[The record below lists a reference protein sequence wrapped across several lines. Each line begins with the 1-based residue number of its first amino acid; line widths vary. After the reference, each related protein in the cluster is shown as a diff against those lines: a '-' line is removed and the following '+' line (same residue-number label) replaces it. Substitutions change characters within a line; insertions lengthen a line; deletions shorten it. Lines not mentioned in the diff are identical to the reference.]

1 MNGEAFFMV
10 NEIKRFELSD
20 GVIGNFIPTTRFKTA
35 RLSVSFYVPMREDTA
50 SAYALLP
57 FILTGCGK
65 EYPTSRIISRHLDN
79 LYNAA
84 LACEC
89 TKMGD
94 LQLLSVSITCMEN
107 KYALDGSDIILKCA
121 NMLSSLIFN
130 PLCDEGGFEEQNFEK
145 EKRLMLERIDSEINN
160 KRSYALSRC
169 VAEVCKGEPCSI
181 PRYGSR
187 QGQVELTR
195 GELYAAWE
203 TLLRTAY
210 VRIGYLAS
218 EENEK
223 VFDILGKAFS
233 DLDRKVVNINNP
245 IVSPAKETVSEIH
258 DRMPVKQGKLVL
270 GFRTNI
276 HGGDKDTYKVMV
288 TTDLFG
294 GGPYSR
300 LFDNVREKMSLC
312 YYCAARA
319 NRGKGYMTVDS
330 GVEFDNMDKTHN
342 EILNQLDI
350 VCKGEFD
357 DEALAASKRALCD
370 TFRGA
375 EDSQPL
381 IDRWHADRLF
391 VADAP
396 SPDEVA
402 TLINSVTKEDV
413 IETAKTFKLDTV
425 YRLLGQEEK

>member
-107 KYALDGSDIILKCA
+107 KYALDGSDIVLKCA

-233 DLDRKVVNINNP
+233 DLDRKVIDINAP

-402 TLINSVTKEDV
+402 ALINSVTKEDV

>member
-94 LQLLSVSITCMEN
+94 LQLLSVAITCMEN

-145 EKRLMLERIDSEINN
+145 EKRLMIERIDSEINN

-187 QGQVELTR
+187 QGQVDLTR

-233 DLDRKVVNINNP
+233 GIDRKVVNINAP

-350 VCKGEFD
+350 MCKGEFD

-402 TLINSVTKEDV
+402 ALINSVTKEDV

>member
-145 EKRLMLERIDSEINN
+145 EKRLMIERIDSEINN

-233 DLDRKVVNINNP
+233 GIDRKVVNINNP
-245 IVSPAKETVSEIH
+245 IVSPAKETVSQIH

-350 VCKGEFD
+350 MCKGEFD

-370 TFRGA
+370 TFRASG
-375 EDSQPL
+375 DSQPL

-402 TLINSVTKEDV
+402 ALINSVTKEDV

>member
-107 KYALDGSDIILKCA
+107 KYALDGSDIVLKCA

-233 DLDRKVVNINNP
+233 GIDRKVVNINAP

-391 VADAP
+391 VTDAP

>member
-1 MNGEAFFMV
+1 MNGEAFFMI

-145 EKRLMLERIDSEINN
+145 EKRLMIERIDSEINN

-187 QGQVELTR
+187 QGQVDLTR

>member
-107 KYALDGSDIILKCA
+107 KYALDGSDIVLKCA

-145 EKRLMLERIDSEINN
+145 EKRLMIERIDSEINN

-233 DLDRKVVNINNP
+233 DLDRKVIDINAP

-370 TFRGA
+370 TFRAAG
-375 EDSQPL
+375 DSQPL

-402 TLINSVTKEDV
+402 ALINSVTKEDV

>member
-1 MNGEAFFMV
+1 
-10 NEIKRFELSD
+10 
-20 GVIGNFIPTTRFKTA
+20 
-35 RLSVSFYVPMREDTA
+35 
-50 SAYALLP
+50 
-57 FILTGCGK
+57 
-65 EYPTSRIISRHLDN
+65 
-79 LYNAA
+79 
-84 LACEC
+84 
-89 TKMGD
+89 
-94 LQLLSVSITCMEN
+94 
-107 KYALDGSDIILKCA
+107 
-121 NMLSSLIFN
+121 
-130 PLCDEGGFEEQNFEK
+130 
-145 EKRLMLERIDSEINN
+145 
-160 KRSYALSRC
+160 
-169 VAEVCKGEPCSI
+169 
-181 PRYGSR
+181 
-187 QGQVELTR
+187 
-195 GELYAAWE
+195 
-203 TLLRTAY
+203 
-210 VRIGYLAS
+210 
-218 EENEK
+218 
-223 VFDILGKAFS
+223 
-233 DLDRKVVNINNP
+233 
-245 IVSPAKETVSEIH
+245 
-258 DRMPVKQGKLVL
+258 MPVKQGKLVL

>member
-1 MNGEAFFMV
+1 MNGEAFFMI

-145 EKRLMLERIDSEINN
+145 EKRLMIERIDSEINN

-350 VCKGEFD
+350 MCKGEFD

>member
-1 MNGEAFFMV
+1 MNGEAFFMI

-187 QGQVELTR
+187 QGQVDLTR

-233 DLDRKVVNINNP
+233 DLDRKVIDINAP

-370 TFRGA
+370 TFRAAG
-375 EDSQPL
+375 DSQPL

-402 TLINSVTKEDV
+402 ALINSVTKEDV

>member
-145 EKRLMLERIDSEINN
+145 EKRLMIERIDSEINN

-187 QGQVELTR
+187 QGQVDLTR

-350 VCKGEFD
+350 MCKGEFD

>member
-1 MNGEAFFMV
+1 MNGEAFFMI

-145 EKRLMLERIDSEINN
+145 EKRLMIERIDSEINN

-187 QGQVELTR
+187 QGQVDLTR

-233 DLDRKVVNINNP
+233 DLDRKVIDINNP

-375 EDSQPL
+375 ENSQPL

-402 TLINSVTKEDV
+402 ALINSVTKEDV

>member
-1 MNGEAFFMV
+1 MNGEAFFMI

-89 TKMGD
+89 TKLGD

-223 VFDILGKAFS
+223 VFDVLGKAFS
-233 DLDRKVVNINNP
+233 DLDRKVIDINAP
-245 IVSPAKETVSEIH
+245 IVSPAKETVSQIH

-350 VCKGEFD
+350 MCKGEFD

-370 TFRGA
+370 TFRAAG
-375 EDSQPL
+375 DSQPL

-402 TLINSVTKEDV
+402 ALINSVTKEDV

>member
-107 KYALDGSDIILKCA
+107 KYALDGSDIVLKCA

-233 DLDRKVVNINNP
+233 DLDRKVIDINNP

-357 DEALAASKRALCD
+357 NEALAASKRALCD

>member
-1 MNGEAFFMV
+1 MV

-65 EYPTSRIISRHLDN
+65 EYPTSRIISQRLDN

-89 TKMGD
+89 TKLGD
-94 LQLLSVSITCMEN
+94 LQVLSVAITCMEN
-107 KYALDGSDIILKCA
+107 KYALDGSDIVLKCA

-145 EKRLMLERIDSEINN
+145 EKRLMIERIDSEINN

-169 VAEVCKGEPCSI
+169 VAEICKGEPSGI
-181 PRYGSR
+181 LRYGSR
-187 QGQVELTR
+187 QGQVDLTR

-210 VRIGYLAS
+210 VRIGYIAS

-233 DLDRKVVNINNP
+233 DIDRKVTDIKGP

-319 NRGKGYMTVDS
+319 NRSKGYMTVDS
-330 GVEFDNMDKTHN
+330 GVEFNNMDKTHD

-381 IDRWHADRLF
+381 IDRWHADRIF
-391 VADAP
+391 IPDAP

>member
-1 MNGEAFFMV
+1 MNGEAFFMI

-89 TKMGD
+89 TKLGD

-233 DLDRKVVNINNP
+233 DLDRKVVNINAP

-402 TLINSVTKEDV
+402 ALINSVTKEDV

>member
-1 MNGEAFFMV
+1 MV

-94 LQLLSVSITCMEN
+94 LQVLSVSITCMEN

-210 VRIGYLAS
+210 VRIG
-218 EENEK
+218 
-223 VFDILGKAFS
+223 
-233 DLDRKVVNINNP
+233 
-245 IVSPAKETVSEIH
+245 
-258 DRMPVKQGKLVL
+258 
-270 GFRTNI
+270 
-276 HGGDKDTYKVMV
+276 
-288 TTDLFG
+288 
-294 GGPYSR
+294 
-300 LFDNVREKMSLC
+300 
-312 YYCAARA
+312 
-319 NRGKGYMTVDS
+319 
-330 GVEFDNMDKTHN
+330 
-342 EILNQLDI
+342 
-350 VCKGEFD
+350 
-357 DEALAASKRALCD
+357 
-370 TFRGA
+370 
-375 EDSQPL
+375 
-381 IDRWHADRLF
+381 
-391 VADAP
+391 
-396 SPDEVA
+396 
-402 TLINSVTKEDV
+402 
-413 IETAKTFKLDTV
+413 
-425 YRLLGQEEK
+425 

>member
-1 MNGEAFFMV
+1 MNGEAFFMI

-187 QGQVELTR
+187 QGQVDLTR

-233 DLDRKVVNINNP
+233 NLDRKVIDINNP

-370 TFRGA
+370 TFRAAG
-375 EDSQPL
+375 DSQPL

-402 TLINSVTKEDV
+402 ALINSVTKEDV

>member
-357 DEALAASKRALCD
+357 NEALAASKRALCD

>member
-1 MNGEAFFMV
+1 MNGEAFFMI

-89 TKMGD
+89 TKLGD

-145 EKRLMLERIDSEINN
+145 EKRLMIERIDSEINN

-187 QGQVELTR
+187 QGQVDLTR

>member
-1 MNGEAFFMV
+1 MNGEAFFMI

-145 EKRLMLERIDSEINN
+145 EKRLMIERIDSEINN

>member
-145 EKRLMLERIDSEINN
+145 EKRLMIERIDSEINN

-187 QGQVELTR
+187 QGQVDLTR

-233 DLDRKVVNINNP
+233 GIDRKVVNINNP
-245 IVSPAKETVSEIH
+245 IVSPAKETVSQIH

-350 VCKGEFD
+350 MCKGEFD

-402 TLINSVTKEDV
+402 ALINSVTKEDV

>member
-187 QGQVELTR
+187 QGQVDLTR

-233 DLDRKVVNINNP
+233 NLDRKVIDINNP

-402 TLINSVTKEDV
+402 ALINSVTKEDV

>member
-233 DLDRKVVNINNP
+233 DLDRKVIDINAP

-402 TLINSVTKEDV
+402 ALINSVTKEDV

>member
-1 MNGEAFFMV
+1 MNGEAFFMI

-233 DLDRKVVNINNP
+233 DLDRKVIDINAP

-402 TLINSVTKEDV
+402 ALINSVTKEDV

>member
-1 MNGEAFFMV
+1 MNGEAFFMI

-187 QGQVELTR
+187 QGQVDLTR

-233 DLDRKVVNINNP
+233 DLDRKVVNINAP

-350 VCKGEFD
+350 MCKGEFD

-370 TFRGA
+370 TFRAAG
-375 EDSQPL
+375 DSQPL

-402 TLINSVTKEDV
+402 ALINSVTKEDV

>member
-1 MNGEAFFMV
+1 MNGEAFFMI

>member
-1 MNGEAFFMV
+1 MNGEAFFMI

-89 TKMGD
+89 TKLGD

-145 EKRLMLERIDSEINN
+145 EKRLMIERIDSEINN

-223 VFDILGKAFS
+223 VFDVLGKAFS
-233 DLDRKVVNINNP
+233 DLDRKVIDINAP

>member
-107 KYALDGSDIILKCA
+107 KYALDGSDIVLKCA

-391 VADAP
+391 VTDAP

>member
-145 EKRLMLERIDSEINN
+145 EKRLMIERIDSEINN

-187 QGQVELTR
+187 QGQVDLTR

-233 DLDRKVVNINNP
+233 DLDRKVVNINAP

-402 TLINSVTKEDV
+402 ALINSVTKEDV

>member
-187 QGQVELTR
+187 QGQVDLTR

>member
-94 LQLLSVSITCMEN
+94 LQLLSVAITCMEN

-145 EKRLMLERIDSEINN
+145 EKRLMIERIDSEINN

-187 QGQVELTR
+187 QGQVDLTR

-233 DLDRKVVNINNP
+233 GIDRKVVNINAP

-402 TLINSVTKEDV
+402 ALINSVTKEDV
-413 IETAKTFKLDTV
+413 IETAKTLKLDTV

>member
-1 MNGEAFFMV
+1 MNGEAFFMI

-89 TKMGD
+89 TKLGD

-210 VRIGYLAS
+210 VRIGYIAS

-223 VFDILGKAFS
+223 VFDVLGKAFS
-233 DLDRKVVNINNP
+233 DLDRKVIDINAP
-245 IVSPAKETVSEIH
+245 IVSPAKETVSDIH

-350 VCKGEFD
+350 MCKGEFD

-370 TFRGA
+370 TFRAAG
-375 EDSQPL
+375 DSQPL

-402 TLINSVTKEDV
+402 ALINSVTKEDV

>member
-1 MNGEAFFMV
+1 MNGEAFFMI

-65 EYPTSRIISRHLDN
+65 EYPTSRIIRRHLDN

-89 TKMGD
+89 TKLGD

-223 VFDILGKAFS
+223 VFDVLGKAFS
-233 DLDRKVVNINNP
+233 DLNRKVIDINAP

-350 VCKGEFD
+350 MCKGEFD

-370 TFRGA
+370 TFRAAG
-375 EDSQPL
+375 DSQPL

-402 TLINSVTKEDV
+402 ALINSVTKEDV

>member
-1 MNGEAFFMV
+1 MNGEAFFMI

-187 QGQVELTR
+187 QGQVDLTR

>member
-1 MNGEAFFMV
+1 MNGEAFFMI

-107 KYALDGSDIILKCA
+107 KYALDGSDIVLKCA

-233 DLDRKVVNINNP
+233 GIDRKVIDINAP

-357 DEALAASKRALCD
+357 DEALASSKRALCD

-402 TLINSVTKEDV
+402 ALINSVTKEDV